1 VAHSLS
7 ANKRIR
13 QSAKRRLLNR
23 DRKKNVRVELKKIHS
38 VIAAGDVKAAVAEL
52 SKAQQTLDR
61 VAGRGTMHKNTV
73 ARRKAKLAKKVNA
86 LKAAK

>member
-1 VAHSLS
+1 MAHSLS

-23 DRKKNVRVELKKIHS
+23 DRKKNVRVELKKIHA

>member
-1 VAHSLS
+1 MAHSLS

-13 QSAKRRLLNR
+13 QSAKRRQLNR
-23 DRKKNVRVELKKIHS
+23 DRKKNVRDELKKIHA